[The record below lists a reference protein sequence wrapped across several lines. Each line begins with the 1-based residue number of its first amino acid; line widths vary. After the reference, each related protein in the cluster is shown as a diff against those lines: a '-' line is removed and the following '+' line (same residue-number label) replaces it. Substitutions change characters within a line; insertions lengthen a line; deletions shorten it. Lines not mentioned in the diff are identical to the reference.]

1 MTASTPMPCDARAS
15 SAHPR
20 TSTAPALAAIFA
32 PPAGSS
38 MFPVSVG
45 AFGFTHAV
53 AAAGAAGATVSV
65 GIATGAGVASGT
77 AVAHATALL
86 SERTTR
92 TPARRTA
99 ATVRLPCFVF
109 R

>member
-1 MTASTPMPCDARAS
+1 MPCDARAS

-20 TSTAPALAAIFA
+20 TSTASALAAIFA